1 MAMDALR
8 NLANNIPDWQRR
20 LDDLNGQIEHRQA
33 ELAALAGSDVN
44 SAVIVNSAAP
54 LPSLRNKGSS
64 ESLKPKDDGPMHPD
78 LDFLLPSGQN
88 RQNRAK
94 RPAPPRTSSTS
105 SKEAPIPASPPSPDN
120 DNHAIPR
127 QQVRQAGASQ
137 NRASA
142 QAKKK
147 RRPNSVMSAE
157 GATPT
162 CRTRSMIIVYY
173 DSYVQSFFDDLVRFV
188 SSSRNLMRKAKMA
201 AKVAH
206 IKRMAELEIAN
217 EAKRSSAE
225 RFAVDALP
233 SLRYASTCRIG
244 PAGPAGP
251 ASPVGPVG
259 PIPHDQTSTEPRQ
272 PGDADEPM
280 DVYDSLDKSLE
291 FVQSTCEHSAHQF
304 LRDADCH
311 DEIRK
316 IQARLVE
323 VLQESKD
330 EIERVQRQDPELA
343 RETGGS
349 VGKARMH
356 RPITVRRDT
365 TAEHQD
371 GTMSETGKFFTLDMA
386 PFPMLAPEPSATL
399 EIDPNPDENLDE
411 LMPKLQYRSTRLMRS
426 GAV

>member
-33 ELAALAGSDVN
+33 ELAALAGS
-44 SAVIVNSAAP
+44 AVRSAACP
-54 LPSLRNKGSS
+54 PFLRNKGSS

-88 RQNRAK
+88 RQGFQNRNK

-105 SKEAPIPASPPSPDN
+105 SKEAQILLASPPSPAN
-120 DNHAIPR
+120 DNRTAPH
-127 QQVRQAGASQ
+127 QQVREAGAGR

-142 QAKKK
+142 RAKKK
-147 RRPNSVMSAE
+147 RRPNSVLSAE
-157 GATPT
+157 GAVPT
-162 CRTRSMIIVYY
+162 CRTRSVVVVYY
-173 DSYVQSFFDDLVRFV
+173 DSYVQGFFDDLVRFV

-201 AKVAH
+201 AKVAQ

-217 EAKRSSAE
+217 EAKSSSDE
-225 RFAVDALP
+225 RFVADALP
-233 SLRYASTCRIG
+233 SLGYTSSRRL
-244 PAGPAGP
+244 
-251 ASPVGPVG
+251 G
-259 PIPHDQTSTEPRQ
+259 PISLNQPSTATRQSGDSEEPV
-272 PGDADEPM
+272 

-304 LRDADCH
+304 LRDADCY

-330 EIERVQRQDPELA
+330 EIERVQREDPELA
-343 RETGGS
+343 RETGNM
-349 VGKARMH
+349 GKARMH
-356 RPITVRRDT
+356 RPISVRRDT
-365 TAEHQD
+365 TMTAEHKD
-371 GTMSETGKFFTLDMA
+371 VTMAESGKFLTMDIA
-386 PFPMLAPEPSATL
+386 PIPMLAPEPSAML
-399 EIDPNPDENLDE
+399 EIDPNPDEDLNE

>member
-1 MAMDALR
+1 MDALR

-33 ELAALAGSDVN
+33 ELAAMAGS
-44 SAVIVNSAAP
+44 AVRSAAAAP
-54 LPSLRNKGSS
+54 PPPGPPPPPPLRNKGSS
-64 ESLKPKDDGPMHPD
+64 ESLKPKDDGQMHPD
-78 LDFLLPSGQN
+78 LDPLLPWPQN
-88 RQNRAK
+88 LQHRDNRAK
-94 RPAPPRTSSTS
+94 RPAPPRTPSTS
-105 SKEAPIPASPPSPDN
+105 SKEVRHAFTPNSPADDDRAAPAL
-120 DNHAIPR
+120 HHHHVCR
-127 QQVRQAGASQ
+127 AGASQ
-137 NRASA
+137 NRAPAPASA

-147 RRPNSVMSAE
+147 RRPNTVVSAE
-157 GATPT
+157 GAAPT

-173 DSYVQSFFDDLVRFV
+173 DSYVQGFFDDLVRFV

-217 EAKRSSAE
+217 EAKRCSSE

-233 SLRYASTCRIG
+233 PMRYTSTCRLGSI
-244 PAGPAGP
+244 
-251 ASPVGPVG
+251 S
-259 PIPHDQTSTEPRQ
+259 HDDMSTEPRQ
-272 PGDADEPM
+272 PGDSNEPV

-311 DEIRK
+311 DEIQK

-330 EIERVQRQDPELA
+330 EIERVQRQGPELV
-343 RETGGS
+343 RESGNL
-349 VGKARMH
+349 GKARMH
-356 RPITVRRDT
+356 RPIGMRRDV
-365 TAEHQD
+365 TAEHKD
-371 GTMSETGKFFTLDMA
+371 GTMAETTGKLLILDTEPIPTPA
-386 PFPMLAPEPSATL
+386 PGPSTML
-399 EIDPNPDENLDE
+399 EIDPNPDEDLDE
-411 LMPKLQYRSTRLMRS
+411 LIPTLHYRSTRLMRS